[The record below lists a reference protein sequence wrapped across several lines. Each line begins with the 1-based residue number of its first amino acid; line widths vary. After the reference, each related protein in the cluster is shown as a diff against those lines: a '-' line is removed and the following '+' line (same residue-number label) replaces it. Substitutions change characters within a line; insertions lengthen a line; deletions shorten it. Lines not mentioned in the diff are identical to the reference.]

1 LGTGELE
8 MNIDHLISRAAEA
21 AWLASYKLGETW
33 EQRKLAVDKAKKA
46 PYRALVCYEAIIRSY
61 KT

>member
-1 LGTGELE
+1 
-8 MNIDHLISRAAEA
+8 MNIDHLISRAEEA